1 MPSSTPSP
9 FPEAMSH
16 RTRLAAARA
25 RLDLPTSRRAT
36 GLLDGRHR
44 SIFRGH
50 GQDFDDLQLYAP
62 GQDVGDIDWKA
73 SARAGAPVVRRFLRD
88 AQLTVVLVVDTGRE
102 MAATAAGGQPK
113 AQVAAECC
121 ALVAAV
127 AHGRGDRVALVAG
140 DAERLVRRPA
150 GASSAELE
158 VMLRALDPLV
168 TPQSPPSDLGP
179 ALRGL
184 AATLVRRSLVV
195 VVTDETRPGPGLD
208 PALKRLRVRH
218 EVMVIGVL
226 DLPPVGGTA
235 DAAARGRGV
244 FDVDGSAPLPA
255 FLRARPEVERAVA
268 AAAAER
274 RDGVARMLRRRAVPH
289 LLVGH
294 GDDAAWA
301 LADLARRQRRAG

>member
-1 MPSSTPSP
+1 VSSRS
-9 FPEAMSH
+9 
-16 RTRLAAARA
+16 RLAAVRA
-25 RLDLPTSRRAT
+25 RLDLPTSRRAA

-44 SIFRGH
+44 SLFKGH
-50 GQDFDDLQLYAP
+50 GQDVDDLQLYVP

-73 SARAGAPVVRRFLRD
+73 SARTGAPVVRRFLRD
-88 AQLTVVLVVDTGRE
+88 AALDVVLVVDTGRE
-102 MAATAAGGQPK
+102 MAATAAGGQTK

-150 GASSAELE
+150 RASSAEIE
-158 VMLRALDPLV
+158 VMLRALDPMAS
-168 TPQSPPSDLGP
+168 PQAPPSDLGP
-179 ALRGL
+179 ALRAL
-184 AATLVRRSLVV
+184 VSTLVRRSLVV
-195 VVTDETRPGPGLD
+195 IVTDEARPGPEHE

-226 DLPPVGGTA
+226 DLPPVGHGA
-235 DAAARGRGV
+235 DAAARRRRAPV
-244 FDVDGSAPLPA
+244 ADVDGSAPLPA
-255 FLRARPEVERAVA
+255 FLRGRPEVERAVA

-274 RDGVARMLRRRAVPH
+274 RDAVERMLRHRAVPR

-294 GDDAAWA
+294 GDDAARA
-301 LADLARRQRRAG
+301 LARLNRRQRHAG